1 MMATE
6 INNFLLSLAAAI
18 AAATSPAPLHMKQDK
33 DDATAAALW
42 IHNAEESKSAPVYTV
57 LRIYGGTD
65 DGNFPGARVLSALV
79 QADTRGRNDDGGV
92 IAQAWAVHDSLRRS
106 DGAPQMH
113 WAVPGKAF
121 DADGAIIDD
130 PADPNGD
137 WEVRIV
143 KFNGAPG
150 IVGVDEAK
158 RSIATANYEIE
169 FQRA

>member
-18 AAATSPAPLHMKQDK
+18 AAATSPALHMKQDK
-33 DDATAAALW
+33 DDATPAALW

-65 DGNFPGARVLSALV
+65 DGNFPGARVLSVLV
-79 QADTRGRNDDGGV
+79 QADTRGIDASDV
-92 IAQAWAVHDSLRRS
+92 LAQAWAVHDTLRRS

-121 DADGAIIDD
+121 DAGGAIIDD

-158 RSIATANYEIE
+158 RHRATSNYEIE